1 MKQTII
7 LKATSGWTII
17 EKNNG
22 RFSGVWCQAYMCV
35 DRSTLDILC
44 GQYSFPVTFLDTQCS
59 LDALGNPDIFLNFQ
73 IWPYGE
79 ANPGISG
86 WRASGI
92 FS

>member
-1 MKQTII
+1 MGAFWVYDVRPI
-7 LKATSGWTII
+7 
-17 EKNNG
+17 
-22 RFSGVWCQAYMCV
+22 CV
-35 DRSTLDILC
+35 SIDPHLISYVVSIH
-44 GQYSFPVTFLDTQCS
+44 FFDTQCS